1 MSASWSKLKTCYL
14 KFGTKQ
20 IKFRNQCKF
29 LSKCSVHQYRPFC
42 SVCRQVHNQIA
53 PEFAIKTLSRQKSN
67 SSSAGSDQVVIYAY
81 LNWTKSVLI
90 ETLLL
95 LMQYWNNNIPSGEW
109 KFRVASKIHF
119 ILAGLASNSCKA
131 SRNMKTLA
139 TITGYSFKIS

>member
-53 PEFAIKTLSRQKSN
+53 PEFAIKTSSRQKSN
-67 SSSAGSDQVVIYAY
+67 SSSAGSDQLQVVIYAY

-95 LMQYWNNNIPSGEW
+95 LMQHPLIQM
-109 KFRVASKIHF
+109 
-119 ILAGLASNSCKA
+119 GLY
-131 SRNMKTLA
+131 SRNVLCPLSHEPFF
-139 TITGYSFKIS
+139 ISLSFPFCVENQILYSIIM

>member
-20 IKFRNQCKF
+20 IKFRNQYKF
-29 LSKCSVHQYRPFC
+29 LSNCSVHQYRPFC

-53 PEFAIKTLSRQKSN
+53 PEFAIKTSSRQKSN

-81 LNWTKSVLI
+81 LNWTKSVLF

-95 LMQYWNNNIPSGEW
+95 LIQYWNNNIPSFKWDCTVEICYPLCHMNH
-109 KFRVASKIHF
+109 FLYHYPFHFVLKI
-119 ILAGLASNSCKA
+119 KYY
-131 SRNMKTLA
+131 TL
-139 TITGYSFKIS
+139 S

>member
-95 LMQYWNNNIPSGEW
+95 LMQYWNNNIPSQCG
-109 KFRVASKIHF
+109 KRP
-119 ILAGLASNSCKA
+119 LANSQKA
-131 SRNMKTLA
+131 SGNFGWRVRSTL
-139 TITGYSFKIS
+139 YSLVWQVTVVRRVGT